1 MVDACTLTHHQMEME
16 DGDIIDAHLE
26 QRSLAGRWHNH
37 TLVAVYISR
46 LGGFCRPCNRILF
59 LCCTTIHRSAPKQS
73 QGIVCQPLRYSI
85 HNVGHVQQRLRGW
98 LSYAFARC
106 FRSHSL
112 PICLEQFARDN
123 GFLQPEKTE
132 SCSSLSG
139 IAPANDSRYTA
150 SFSLYVYS
158 ISVALQA
165 LTVISMGSIADR
177 PSYRKPLLLTF
188 AAIGAFSASLF
199 LPLSST
205 SPLWMVSALFAILA
219 NVGFGA
225 SVVAMNAYLP
235 SLAKDSPEVVQ
246 AYSELPNSFENQD
259 ENATLAA
266 SVDLELESSFEIS
279 DPLLGHPIHPCTS
292 QSNYT
297 AALSRATSQ
306 ISSLG
311 IASGYGAGI
320 ILLLVALIPVT
331 RLDGSTFSLRLAIGL
346 SGIWWALFSIPAAIW
361 LPNAS
366 DTDEPESGSIKPDD
380 DWTFSSE
387 IAAAWKRLGV
397 MFHWR
402 EIKRLQHTFRYLAA
416 WFLLSDGFST
426 ITSTAILFGKTTL
439 HMQAS
444 SLVLIGAITPLSGI
458 IGSLV
463 SPFSNINSFLLVIMV
478 SLIPVYG
485 CLGFLPIFK
494 GTMRFGGLTTQGEM
508 FGLAVYF
515 GFAYGAF
522 QSYARAFYAELLPP
536 GEEARWYGLFSITDK
551 SSSFVGPLIVGL
563 IADSTGNI
571 RYAFFFL
578 VFMVWAAVPVL
589 LSVDVDKGRQDAKDY
604 ILRRIQA
611 GE

>member
-1 MVDACTLTHHQMEME
+1 M
-16 DGDIIDAHLE
+16 
-26 QRSLAGRWHNH
+26 
-37 TLVAVYISR
+37 
-46 LGGFCRPCNRILF
+46 
-59 LCCTTIHRSAPKQS
+59 SATYK
-73 QGIVCQPLRYSI
+73 
-85 HNVGHVQQRLRGW
+85 QRLRGW
-98 LSYAFARC
+98 LSYAFASEA
-106 FRSHSL
+106 FVVVSLTLFL

-139 IAPANDSRYTA
+139 IAPANDSRCAVKIGWLWIDTA

-311 IASGYGAGI
+311 IASGY
-320 ILLLVALIPVT
+320 VALIPVT

-463 SPFSNINSFLLVIMV
+463 SPILQHKFMWSNLRVLVLLVIMV